1 MTPLPENRA
10 GCTPVTHAR
19 QTFLG
24 LRTAGD
30 SVGSWDVPTLPPS
43 PSICLGV
50 DPGSLAC
57 GWAVVSR
64 FGSRLSLLE
73 AGVIRNPRGEAFD
86 QRIHTIHQALCQ
98 VIVRHQP
105 TFMAVESPFVEKNA
119 ATALKL
125 GQVRGGILLTAALH
139 GLPVGDYNPMQVK
152 KAVSGYGWA
161 VKDQVGRMVQVLL
174 GLERPLA
181 ADAADAAAVAIGHL
195 LATRR
200 G

>member
-1 MTPLPENRA
+1 MAPTPA
-10 GCTPVTHAR
+10 
-19 QTFLG
+19 
-24 LRTAGD
+24 
-30 SVGSWDVPTLPPS
+30 

-64 FGSRLSLLE
+64 FGSRMELLA
-73 AGVIRNPRGEAFD
+73 AGVIRNPRGADFD
-86 QRIHTIHQALCQ
+86 QRILLIHQKLAE
-98 VIVRHQP
+98 VIAAHRP

-125 GQVRGGILLTAALH
+125 GQIRGGVLLTAALH

-161 VKDQVGRMVQVLL
+161 DKTQVGKMVQMLL
-174 GLERPLA
+174 NLTEPLPT
-181 ADAADAAAVAIGHL
+181 DAADAAAVAIGHL
-195 LATRR
+195 LATRKV
-200 G
+200 

>member
-1 MTPLPENRA
+1 MM
-10 GCTPVTHAR
+10 
-19 QTFLG
+19 
-24 LRTAGD
+24 
-30 SVGSWDVPTLPPS
+30 PPAS
-43 PSICLGV
+43 PSRCLGV

-57 GWAVVSR
+57 GWAVVERS
-64 FGSRLSLLE
+64 GSRLSLVE
-73 AGVIRNPRGEAFD
+73 AGVIRNPRGEDFD
-86 QRIHTIHQALCQ
+86 QRCLLIHRRLGEAIAA
-98 VIVRHQP
+98 HQP
-105 TFMAVESPFVEKNA
+105 DFMAVESPFVEKNA

-125 GQVRGGILLTAALH
+125 GQIRGGILLTAALH

-161 VKDQVGRMVQVLL
+161 AKDQVGKMVMTLL
-174 GLERPLA
+174 NLMEPLP

>member
-1 MTPLPENRA
+1 MTA
-10 GCTPVTHAR
+10 
-19 QTFLG
+19 
-24 LRTAGD
+24 
-30 SVGSWDVPTLPPS
+30 PT
-43 PSICLGV
+43 ICLGV

-64 FGSRLSLLE
+64 SGSRLGLLGS
-73 AGVIRNPRGEAFD
+73 GVIRNKQGQEFF
-86 QRIHTIHQALCQ
+86 QRILLIHQHLSEAIAEHRPHF
-98 VIVRHQP
+98 V
-105 TFMAVESPFVEKNA
+105 AVESPYMEKNA

-125 GQVRGGILLTAALH
+125 GQIRGGVLLTAALH

-161 VKDQVGRMVQVLL
+161 AKEQVGKMVMTLL
-174 GLERPLA
+174 NLNEPLP

-200 G
+200 AHQ

>member
-1 MTPLPENRA
+1 MPLPVA
-10 GCTPVTHAR
+10 
-19 QTFLG
+19 
-24 LRTAGD
+24 
-30 SVGSWDVPTLPPS
+30 S

-64 FGSRLSLLE
+64 FGSRMELAA
-73 AGVIRNPRGEAFD
+73 AGVIRNPPGTVFD
-86 QRIHTIHQALCQ
+86 QRILRIHQKLSE
-98 VIVRHQP
+98 VIKEQSP

-125 GQVRGGILLTAALH
+125 GQIRGGILLTAALH
-139 GLPVGDYNPMQVK
+139 NLPVGDYNPMQVK

-161 VKDQVGRMVQVLL
+161 DKSQVGKMVQVLL
-174 GLERPLA
+174 NLKEPLPT
-181 ADAADAAAVAIGHL
+181 DAADAAAVAIGHL

>member
-1 MTPLPENRA
+1 
-10 GCTPVTHAR
+10 VH
-19 QTFLG
+19 Q
-24 LRTAGD
+24 
-30 SVGSWDVPTLPPS
+30 

-57 GWAVVSR
+57 GWAVVARS
-64 FGSRLSLLE
+64 GSRLSLLE
-73 AGVIRNPRGEAFD
+73 AGVIRNPRGADFD
-86 QRIHTIHQALCQ
+86 QRSLLIHKRLSEAIAVHA
-98 VIVRHQP
+98 P
-105 TFMAVESPFVEKNA
+105 AFMAVESPFVEKNA

-125 GQVRGGILLTAALH
+125 GQIRGGILLTAALH

-161 VKDQVGRMVQVLL
+161 DKGQVGKMVMTLL
-174 GLERPLA
+174 NLKEPLA

-200 G
+200 T

>member
-1 MTPLPENRA
+1 MIQPPTPSR
-10 GCTPVTHAR
+10 
-19 QTFLG
+19 
-24 LRTAGD
+24 
-30 SVGSWDVPTLPPS
+30 
-43 PSICLGV
+43 CLGV

-57 GWAVVSR
+57 GWAVVER
-64 FGSRLSLLE
+64 AGSRLTLLE
-73 AGVIRNPRGEAFD
+73 AGVIRNTRGEAFD
-86 QRIHTIHQALCQ
+86 QRALLIHRRLGEAIAAH
-98 VIVRHQP
+98 RP
-105 TFMAVESPFVEKNA
+105 DFMAVESPFVEKNA

-125 GQVRGGILLTAALH
+125 GQIRGGILLTAALH

-161 VKDQVGRMVQVLL
+161 AKDQVGKMVMTLL
-174 GLERPLA
+174 NLAEPLP